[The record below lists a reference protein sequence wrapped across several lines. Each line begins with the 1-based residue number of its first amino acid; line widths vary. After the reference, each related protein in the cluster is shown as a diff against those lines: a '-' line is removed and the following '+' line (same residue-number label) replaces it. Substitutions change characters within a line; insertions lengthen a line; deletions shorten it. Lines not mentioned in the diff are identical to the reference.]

1 MSYMVS
7 TKGRYAL
14 RVMLD
19 LAENGGDGYLTL
31 TDVSKRQDISQKYM
45 EAIMPGL
52 VKSGLVEAAH
62 GKNGGYRL
70 ARPAETY
77 TVGEVLRASEGPISS
92 VACLDGM
99 FECPRADTCR
109 TLPIWKKLNEM
120 IDDYLNSLPLTD
132 FIGTTAD
139 AD

>member
-19 LAENGGDGYLTL
+19 LAENGGDGYIPLKGISERQ
-31 TDVSKRQDISQKYM
+31 DVSLKYM

-52 VKSGLVEAAH
+52 VKAGLVEAVH

-70 ARPAETY
+70 SRPAETY
-77 TVGEVLRASEGPISS
+77 TVGEILEASEGPISS
-92 VACLDGM
+92 VACLSGS
-99 FECPRADTCR
+99 FECPRAETCR
-109 TLPIWKKLNEM
+109 TLPVWRKLNGM
-120 IDDYLNSLPLTD
+120 IDGYLGSLPLTD
-132 FIGTTAD
+132 LLEKRDTA
-139 AD
+139 